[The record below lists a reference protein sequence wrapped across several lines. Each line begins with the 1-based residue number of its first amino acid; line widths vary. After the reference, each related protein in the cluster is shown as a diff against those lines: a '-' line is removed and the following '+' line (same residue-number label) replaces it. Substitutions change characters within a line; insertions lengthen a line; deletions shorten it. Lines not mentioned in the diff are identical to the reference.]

1 MTAPT
6 VDRETG
12 EIRHDTRPR
21 LGECRQGWIWDGTG
35 WRKHRRELPSPIE
48 VQAKFDLLD
57 DLVKEQ
63 SEEWSRLAKAAAQ
76 TRVAYE
82 RAKAEAFLRAEG
94 PMDVRKKIADL
105 ETADLLLAAETAN
118 IIADTAKNEM
128 WRLKTMQESNRST
141 NATVNQEMR
150 LAGQGQT

>member
-1 MTAPT
+1 M
-6 VDRETG
+6 
-12 EIRHDTRPR
+12 
-21 LGECRQGWIWDGTG
+21 
-35 WRKHRRELPSPIE
+35 
-48 VQAKFDLLD
+48 
-57 DLVKEQ
+57 VKEQ
-63 SEEWSRLAKAAAQ
+63 SEEWSRLAKAATQA
-76 TRVAYE
+76 RVAYE